1 LTKRIVALAL
11 MAALGAGGCSFRY
24 PLHVT
29 GHVAALTVPEEH
41 SANMPLILVGKAQFK
56 GNFENPVLTV
66 VYPASDA
73 HVIKVSAVAS
83 PKEPFMGLGIF
94 ANGTST
100 STVEVRGSIMV
111 EKPGQYV
118 IESLSAEAGLPSFMG
133 TLTVR

>member
-1 LTKRIVALAL
+1 
-11 MAALGAGGCSFRY
+11 
-24 PLHVT
+24 
-29 GHVAALTVPEEH
+29 
-41 SANMPLILVGKAQFK
+41 
-56 GNFENPVLTV
+56 
-66 VYPASDA
+66 
-73 HVIKVSAVAS
+73 
-83 PKEPFMGLGIF
+83 MGLGIF